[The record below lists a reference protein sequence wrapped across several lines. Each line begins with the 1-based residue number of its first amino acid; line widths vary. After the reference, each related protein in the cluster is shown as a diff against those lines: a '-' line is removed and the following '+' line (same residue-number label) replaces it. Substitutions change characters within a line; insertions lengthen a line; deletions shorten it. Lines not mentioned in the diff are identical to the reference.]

1 MSASLSVSVSETSY
15 STSKNT
21 STVKIVVKVTT
32 SGSSYNTS
40 GSAKL
45 TVKLNGSTKASSK
58 SVKFGKST
66 TTTIFSNSYTIDHNN
81 DGTKSVSW
89 SVKLVTDISAG
100 TLSKS
105 GTLKLTNI
113 PRTSDASLSAS
124 SLYLGE
130 ALVITTNRASSSFTH
145 TLQYSFDNS
154 SFTNFATDVE
164 SSYAWTLPYSLA
176 SGLQASATSGILYIK
191 CITYN
196 GSSSVGSVI
205 KSLTIRIPNDS
216 NTQPSITNLT
226 CSEGISDSPFTI
238 FVQSFSRLKVHVA
251 ATPKY
256 GANISSCKTVINS
269 VTYSHTIASNV
280 ISDITSDIITIS
292 GDISVTTIVTDSR
305 GFSVTK
311 TTSVNILAYS
321 VPMISALSVT
331 QSNGQLNVKING
343 GISALNNQ
351 NKVTLKINYKKFNDT
366 DFQTFIVY
374 NQTSNYT
381 FTNVPTSPISYSGL
395 LEDDPCVIVV
405 TLNDLIKSSESNA
418 TTRSETTNVS
428 FVMGKT
434 NAEFIAIPTDRSL
447 YTASFMSN
455 NGTISAGNYNVKS
468 WQLKSGIFTSLKLQ
482 EIFYDNM
489 LNKIVGYTSDQK
501 IVIGDT
507 SSNWDSFDT
516 GEEIVK
522 ACQSFNKVI
531 LLGSENIYWIDNSYI
546 EDNVLSTAIRSK
558 ALPIASSPW
567 IYLFGDDL
575 NVYIANILGEIYYL
589 EYSNGDWEI
598 EPVDYY
604 LEESAN
610 TYKPLREY
618 APIANA
624 HFFDSATGWI
634 YMIYESADGW
644 QVLQSP
650 THAYR

>member
-1 MSASLSVSVSETSY
+1 MSTSLSVSVSETSY
-15 STSKNT
+15 SISNNT
-21 STVKIVVKVTT
+21 STVKIVVKVKT

-66 TTTIFSNSYTIDHNN
+66 TTTIFSNSYTITHNN

-113 PRTSDASLSAS
+113 PRTSNASLSAS
-124 SLYLGE
+124 SLYLGK
-130 ALVITTNRASSSFTH
+130 ALTITTNRASSSFTH
-145 TLQYSFDNS
+145 TLQYSFNNS
-154 SFTNFATDVE
+154 SFTSFATGVG
-164 SSYAWTLPYSLA
+164 SSYSWTLPYSLA
-176 SGLQASATSGILYIK
+176 SGLGASATSGTLYIK
-191 CITYN
+191 CITYS
-196 GSSSVGSVI
+196 GSTNIGSVT
-205 KSLTIRIPNDS
+205 KSLTIHIPNDS

-226 CSEGISDSPFTI
+226 CSEGTSDSPFTI
-238 FVQSFSRLKVHVA
+238 FVQSFSRLKVHVV
-251 ATPKY
+251 ATSKY
-256 GANISSCKTVINS
+256 GASISSCKTVINS
-269 VTYSHTIASNV
+269 VTYNHTVASNV
-280 ISDITSDIITIS
+280 ISDITSNIITIS
-292 GDISVTTIVTDSR
+292 GDISVTTTVIDSR
-305 GFSVTK
+305 GFSTTK
-311 TTSVNILAYS
+311 TTSVNVLAYS

-331 QSNGQLNVKING
+331 QSDGQLNVKING
-343 GISALNNQ
+343 AVSALNNQ

-366 DFQTFIVY
+366 DFQTFTVY
-374 NQTSNYT
+374 NQTLNYV

-418 TTRSETTNVS
+418 TNRAETTNVN

-434 NAEFIAIPTDRSL
+434 NAEFVAIPTDGSL
-447 YTASFMSN
+447 YTASFMSD
-455 NGTISAGNYNVKS
+455 NGNISAGNYNVKS

-558 ALPIASSPW
+558 ALPTGSSPW

-575 NVYIANILGEIYYL
+575 DVYIANILGEIYYL
-589 EYSNGDWEI
+589 GYNNGDWEI

-624 HFFDSATGWI
+624 HFFDSANGWI
-634 YMIYESADGW
+634 YMIYESVDGW